1 MSRIHSNQRGFSLA
15 ELLIV
20 IAIIAV
26 LSTIVLLNMKGG
38 EVTAKESAL
47 RSNVKVF
54 REALQAYHA
63 DHGFFACAPNDYNS
77 SGNLATLKNQLLWYT
92 DLAGQPSQ
100 TKTSDFRYGPYLQ
113 KFPDNPF
120 YNGTDKTKLSEVVI
134 ETTQERVMDAFQTA
148 VAAGSGNNGWY
159 YEARSGLV
167 VPNLGGNDFSDDY
180 VKY

>member
-1 MSRIHSNQRGFSLA
+1 MKRMHSDQRGFSLA

-26 LSTIVLLNMKGG
+26 LSTVVLLNMKGG

-47 RSNVKVF
+47 RSNLKIF

-63 DHGFFACAPNDYNS
+63 DHGFFPCDPSDYNS

-92 DLAGQPSQ
+92 NVSGQPSQ
-100 TKTSDFRYGPYLQ
+100 TKTSEFRYGPYLQ

-134 ETTQERVMDAFQTA
+134 ERTRERVMEALQTD
-148 VAAGSGNNGWY
+148 VANGTGNNGWY
-159 YEARSGLV
+159 YEARTGLA
-167 VPNLGGNDFSDDY
+167 VPNLGGSDFSDDY